1 MLLLHL
7 MNVLFPTRVRA
18 LYVDH
23 QLQSLSS
30 SWAEFVQQQC
40 RQLNVPCVVER
51 VKVAEGNLEQQA
63 RIARYI
69 AFEKHILPNDIVV
82 LAHHQQDQAETLMLR
97 LFSGTGVGGLSAM
110 RELDVRDALTLW
122 RPLLDVSREHIE
134 LWVAQASITHIDDP
148 TNLDPHY
155 DRAWCRQALWPLL
168 SSRFPKMQQ
177 SIARTSVL
185 MQDAADMLQ
194 EIYQQD
200 LAQCGN
206 ADALDLD
213 QYAQLSEARQRQL
226 LSNWMKGEA
235 VYRPSLDMVQ
245 RLQREVI
252 AAKPDAQALLQVADY
267 YYLRYQRQL
276 VRLSSDVYAAAQ
288 QVLPTEQQY
297 FQLNHTVS
305 LASGK
310 FQTQKTEQIGL
321 SFALL
326 GTALFLDARQG
337 GEKIHLH
344 GRVGSWPLK
353 KALQERKI
361 APWQRQTIQILRI
374 DNVMLGV
381 FTPQGFWLAQSPYCV
396 EGGWLPKW
404 VSL

>member
-7 MNVLFPTRVRA
+7 MSALFPERVRA

-30 SWAEFVQQQC
+30 SWAEFVQNQC
-40 RQLNVPCVVER
+40 KQLNIPCVVER
-51 VKVAEGNLEQQA
+51 VIVADGNLEQQA
-63 RIARYI
+63 RLARYA
-69 AFEKHILPNDIVV
+69 AFEKHRLANEIVV
-82 LAHHQQDQAETLMLR
+82 LAHHQQDQAETLLLR
-97 LFSGTGVGGLSAM
+97 LFSGTGVNGLSAM
-110 RELDVRDALTLW
+110 RELDIRDHLTLW
-122 RPLLDVSREHIE
+122 RPLLDMSREHIE
-134 LWVAQASITHIDDP
+134 TWLAKTPICYIDDP
-148 TNLDPHY
+148 TNLDTYY
-155 DRAWCRQALWPLL
+155 DRAWSRQALWPLI
-168 SSRFPKMQQ
+168 STRFPKMQQ
-177 SIARTSVL
+177 AIARTSLL
-185 MQDAADMLQ
+185 MQDASDMLQ

-213 QYAQLSEARQRQL
+213 QYAQLSEARKRQL
-226 LSNWMKGEA
+226 LSNWMKGDA
-235 VYRPSLDMVQ
+235 AYRPSLDMVQ

-252 AAKPDAQALLQVADY
+252 AAKQDAQALLQVADY

-276 VRLSSDVYAAAQ
+276 VRLSSEVYAAAQ
-288 QVLPTEQQY
+288 QISPTTQHN
-297 FQLNHTVS
+297 FQLHEIVN
-305 LASGK
+305 LPSGK
-310 FQTQKTEQIGL
+310 FHIQEHADIGL
-321 SFALL
+321 SFTLL
-326 GTALFLDARQG
+326 GKAMCLDARQG
-337 GEKIHLH
+337 GEKIHLY
-344 GRVGSWPLK
+344 GRVGHWPLK

-374 DNVMLGV
+374 ENVMLGV